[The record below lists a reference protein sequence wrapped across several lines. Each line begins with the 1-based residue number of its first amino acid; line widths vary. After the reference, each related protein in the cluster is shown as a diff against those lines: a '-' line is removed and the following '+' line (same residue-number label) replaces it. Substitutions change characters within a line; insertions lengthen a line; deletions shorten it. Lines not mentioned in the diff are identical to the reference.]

1 MNLNEIW
8 LDSNCAVFW
17 VFFLIVYYLPVLSS
31 PTPNLETEIRGIMI
45 RSWTA
50 LMKIKS

>member
-1 MNLNEIW
+1 MKFGWTVIVL
-8 LDSNCAVFW
+8 FFG
-17 VFFLIVYYLPVLSS
+17 VFFKIVYYLPVLSS
-31 PTPNLETEIRGIMI
+31 PTPNLETEISGIMI